1 MSSKSEK
8 RVINPAL
15 RAALSACKQHLMGVA
30 VFSFFLN
37 LLFLAPTIYML
48 QVYDRVVPT
57 GGVVTLLYLTL
68 ILVFALVVLS
78 RLDQLRTRLLTR
90 SSARLDKL
98 LSGQILHR
106 LYSIPTTGGK
116 SAAFAG
122 MMREFDTMKGVLSGP
137 GVIALFD
144 APWIVF
150 YLGLCFLLHPFLG
163 ALALAGG
170 VALALITYLN
180 ERATYEKITSA
191 NQAITSAYLEQE
203 ALTSRADVIR
213 ALGMQSEM
221 VQIQLKSRSTGVSE
235 SMRANAAGD
244 NFAALTKFLKMLLQS
259 VALGV
264 GAYLAISQQISA
276 GAIFAA
282 SLLMTRSIAPMEQI
296 IGQWRSLTKGYNAY
310 NKLNNLFY
318 QVDPE
323 PSLVQLP
330 VPKSSLIVDNLTVA
344 NREQRRY
351 YLQGVSFAIN
361 AGETVAVIGPSG
373 AGKTTLAK
381 AIVGIDAYDYG
392 TVRFDGSERSE
403 WDQQRLAKYIGFLP
417 QDTCLFPGSIA
428 ANISRFEGTLNTDS
442 LLIDQKIVE
451 AAKAAGAHDMISKF
465 PQGYNTVLGP
475 GGSGLSAG
483 QAQRIGLAR
492 ALYGDPFL
500 LVLDEPNAHLD
511 QEGEEA
517 LIKVIH
523 AFCERGGAVM
533 VIVHRAAIL
542 SVVNKILFL
551 KNGRAGFF
559 GTRDEWVKAQQP
571 QSQIEGDDPKARP
584 ALVKNS

>member
-8 RVINPAL
+8 RDINPAL
-15 RAALSACKQHLMGVA
+15 RAALGACKQHLTGVA

-37 LLFLAPTIYML
+37 LLYLAPTIYMM

-68 ILVFALVVLS
+68 ILIFALVVLS
-78 RLDQLRTRLLTR
+78 RLDQLRTRLLMR
-90 SSARLDKL
+90 SAARLDKL

-106 LYSIPTTGGK
+106 LYSIQTTSGK
-116 SAAFAG
+116 SASFAG
-122 MMREFDTMKGVLSGP
+122 MMREFDTLKGVLSGP

-144 APWIVF
+144 APWIIF
-150 YLGLCFLLHPFLG
+150 YLGLCFLLHPYLG
-163 ALALAGG
+163 ALALTAGG
-170 VALALITYLN
+170 SLALITFLN

-191 NQAITSAYLEQE
+191 NQAIASAYLEQE

-213 ALGMQSEM
+213 ALGMQGEM
-221 VQIQLKSRSTGVSE
+221 VQVQLKSRNIGVSE
-235 SMRANAAGD
+235 GLRANAAGD

-259 VALGV
+259 MALGV
-264 GAYLAISQQISA
+264 GAWLAISQQISA

-310 NKLNNLFY
+310 KKLNSLFY

-323 PSLVQLP
+323 PQLVQLP
-330 VPKSSLIVDNLTVA
+330 APKASLTVDNLTVA

-351 YLQGVSFAIN
+351 FLQGVSFTVK
-361 AGETVAVIGPSG
+361 AGETIAVIGPSG
-373 AGKTTLAK
+373 AGKTTLAR
-381 AIVGIDAYDYG
+381 AIVGIDSYDYG

-403 WDQQRLAKYIGFLP
+403 WDQQRLGKCIGFLP
-417 QDTCLFPGSIA
+417 QDTCLFPGTIA
-428 ANISRFEGTLNTDS
+428 ANISRFEGTLNSDS

-465 PQGYNTVLGP
+465 PQGYNTVLGA

-511 QEGEEA
+511 QEGEDA
-517 LIKVIH
+517 LMKVIQS
-523 AFCERGGAVM
+523 FCDRGGAVM

-551 KNGRAGFF
+551 KNGRAAFF

-571 QSQIEGDDPKARP
+571 QAQIDGDDASSRP
-584 ALVKNS
+584 ALAKSN